1 MPSTSKKK
9 LTFDEW
15 ELAHQKALMCLYLDF
30 LRNTKPESNN
40 WTLLD
45 FEWFMFGQ
53 VKHGVQGLTQ
63 VQHSYNLYN
72 AVTPE
77 PNRHPL

>member
-1 MPSTSKKK
+1 MPAISKKK

-15 ELAHQKALMCLYLDF
+15 ESVHQRALMCLYLDF
-30 LRNTKPESNN
+30 LKNTKPESNN
-40 WTLLD
+40 CTLQD
-45 FEWFMFGQ
+45 FERFMFDQ
-53 VKHGVQGLTQ
+53 AKHGVQDLTR